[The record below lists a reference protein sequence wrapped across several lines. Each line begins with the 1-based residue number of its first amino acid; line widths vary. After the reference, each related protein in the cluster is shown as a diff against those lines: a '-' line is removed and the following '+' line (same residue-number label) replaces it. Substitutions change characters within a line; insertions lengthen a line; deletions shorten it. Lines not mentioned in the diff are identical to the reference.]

1 LHVLQASRLR
11 QAAARPEGHFREP
24 SPQVPRTDRY
34 THDPRPARIRH
45 GHRIADLPLQAVM
58 QRPGLLRVRLQA
70 RRLPELP
77 HTAVRTTVIRV
88 PAGQVHRATAVRAT
102 AIRAPAGQVHRATA
116 VRATVIR
123 VPAGQAHRAT
133 ADPRLPVQ
141 AIPVPP
147 RAVREAIPVP
157 LHAVREAIP
166 DLPHTAQEAPI
177 QVGEGEGKTKGGF
190 SAKDS
195 LLTGK
200 FSFIIPY
207 FSDTNQSESH
217 SYINI

>member
-1 LHVLQASRLR
+1 MHVLQASRLR
-11 QAAARPEGHFREP
+11 QAAARPEGPFREL

-34 THDPRPARIRH
+34 THDPQPARIRQ
-45 GHRIADLPLQAVM
+45 GHRIADLPLQTVI
-58 QRPGLLRVRLQA
+58 QRPGLLRVRLQT

-102 AIRAPAGQVHRATA
+102 
-116 VRATVIR
+116 VIR

-133 ADPRLPVQ
+133 ADPRPPVQ